1 MSSSSSS
8 SSGASL
14 RQPQPLYHRPI
25 SNPSNTFP
33 LTGSNLNLS
42 PRTRSHG
49 YGLSIPSPIPERSHE
64 ASPLPDYDDQEQ
76 GLKGHLVDLDNMS
89 KPFVP
94 TPNISRPGT
103 PGGGAKDDANAMLL
117 NNLGADRERE
127 GRDRREERRDDKL
140 AGKEQA
146 LPILSYCA
154 ASIMMT
160 VVNKYVVSGRH
171 FTMTFLLLA
180 IQSAVCVLAVWS
192 VKRFGIITFRDF
204 DMKDAKAWWPISTLL
219 VAVIYTGSKSLQFL
233 SIPVYT
239 IFKNLTIILIAYGEV
254 FMFNGVVTG
263 LTLCSFALMVGSSII
278 AAWADITSFLNSP
291 PELDP
296 TTGLEIATGPIST
309 IGGINAGY
317 VWMAANCLASAAYVL
332 FMRKRIKITGFKD
345 WDSMFYNNFLSIP
358 VLMVFSLVIED
369 WGSESLSLNFPE
381 SNRFI
386 LLSAIAFSGA
396 AAVFISYSTAWCV
409 RVCGSTT
416 YSMVGALNKLPV
428 AASGMLFFG
437 DPASFG
443 NVSAIGVGGLA
454 GIVYAVAK
462 TNQAKVDQ
470 ANKLR
475 AAGGRA

>member
-1 MSSSSSS
+1 
-8 SSGASL
+8 
-14 RQPQPLYHRPI
+14 
-25 SNPSNTFP
+25 
-33 LTGSNLNLS
+33 
-42 PRTRSHG
+42 
-49 YGLSIPSPIPERSHE
+49 
-64 ASPLPDYDDQEQ
+64 
-76 GLKGHLVDLDNMS
+76 MS
-89 KPFVP
+89 KPFAP
-94 TPNISRPGT
+94 TPDISRPGT
-103 PGGGAKDDANAMLL
+103 PSVFGKDEANSTLL
-117 NNLGADRERE
+117 NNLGGPTERA
-127 GRDRREERRDDKL
+127 REEKKDGQV
-140 AGKEQA
+140 ATKEQA
-146 LPILSYCA
+146 LPILAYCA

-160 VVNKYVVSGRH
+160 VVNKYVVSGAN

-180 IQSAVCVLAVWS
+180 IQSGVCVLAVFS
-192 VKRFGIITFRDF
+192 VKRLGLITFRDF
-204 DMKDAKAWWPISTLL
+204 DKNDAKAWWPISTLL

-254 FMFNGVVTG
+254 IMFNGIVTG

-278 AAWADITSFLNSP
+278 AAWADITSAWAKS

-296 TTGLEIATGPIST
+296 TTGLDIISGPTST
-309 IGGINAGY
+309 IGGLNAGY
-317 VWMAANCLASAAYVL
+317 VWMAMNCLASAAYVL
-332 FMRKRIKITGFKD
+332 FMRKRIKVTGFKD
-345 WDSMFYNNFLSIP
+345 WDSMFYNNLLSIP
-358 VLMVFSLVIED
+358 VLVVFSLVVED
-369 WGSESLSLNFPE
+369 WGSESLALNFPAA
-381 SNRFI
+381 NRVI

-443 NVSAIGVGGLA
+443 NVTAIGVGGLA

-462 TNQAKVDQ
+462 TNQAKVDA
-470 ANKLR
+470 ANRAR